1 MAIDS
6 AFVGVGFQPWGVSV
20 CVCAAGDAT
29 LMCGQVSDRL
39 PIYEEDLYRVVHLQ
53 VLPDSSRQFTLEG
66 IKMNVH
72 IPSRTLL
79 LPHSPPFTTPQ
90 LYTISSDDF
99 SAHLKVANYRVGFLN
114 GSAYQ
119 HAPIFWSRLFFC
131 NTPAE
136 NNRSWSSRVVILN
149 APENLEGE
157 TCEVRI
163 GVEPYTGQIMSDYSS
178 WRHSFAFV

>member
-72 IPSRTLL
+72 LPSRTLL
-79 LPHSPPFTTPQ
+79 LLHSPPVHNPAVVHYFQRRFLRAPQ
-90 LYTISSDDF
+90 SRQLPRRLPQWF
-99 SAHLKVANYRVGFLN
+99 RVPARPHFL
-114 GSAYQ
+114 
-119 HAPIFWSRLFFC
+119 
-131 NTPAE
+131 E
-136 NNRSWSSRVVILN
+136 
-149 APENLEGE
+149 
-157 TCEVRI
+157 
-163 GVEPYTGQIMSDYSS
+163 
-178 WRHSFAFV
+178 